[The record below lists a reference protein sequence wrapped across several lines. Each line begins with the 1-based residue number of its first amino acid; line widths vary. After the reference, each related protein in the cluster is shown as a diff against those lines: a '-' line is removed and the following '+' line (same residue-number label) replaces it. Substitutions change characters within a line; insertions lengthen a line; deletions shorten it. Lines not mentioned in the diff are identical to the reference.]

1 MARKISPD
9 RLEEHE
15 GELGI
20 WKKISAKSARGT
32 EAEFETILNFNFDI
46 LYRVTLGKGSTSGS
60 GAVYEL
66 RIPGEET
73 RLVLCTHAESLY
85 VATLLAPRG
94 KQGMLCDN

>member
-20 WKKISAKSARGT
+20 WKKISAKSAHGT

-46 LYRVTLGKGSTSGS
+46 LCRVTLGKWSGS
-60 GAVYEL
+60 GAVY
-66 RIPGEET
+66 
-73 RLVLCTHAESLY
+73 
-85 VATLLAPRG
+85 
-94 KQGMLCDN
+94 

>member
-9 RLEEHE
+9 RLKEHE

-20 WKKISAKSARGT
+20 WKKILAKSARGRDT

-46 LYRVTLGKGSTSGS
+46 LCRVTLGKGSGS

-73 RLVLCTHAESLY
+73 RLVLHDAL
-85 VATLLAPRG
+85 VL
-94 KQGMLCDN
+94 NH